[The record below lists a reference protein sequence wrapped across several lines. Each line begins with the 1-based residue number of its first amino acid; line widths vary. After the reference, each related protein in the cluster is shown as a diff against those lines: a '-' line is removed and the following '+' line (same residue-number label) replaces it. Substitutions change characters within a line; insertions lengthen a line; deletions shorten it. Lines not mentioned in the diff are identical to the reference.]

1 MKLRFAALAAVSGV
15 CLVVAGP
22 LQAKEVHF
30 ATVLNGA
37 SQVPPN
43 TTAGTGAVK
52 ADLDTVTKV
61 FTYTVTY
68 SGLTGPAVAAH
79 FHGPAAANANAP
91 PVITMKDLVS
101 PIKGTAVLTA
111 PQMSDLLAGK
121 WYFNVHTKA
130 NPPGEIR
137 GQLDAQ

>member
-15 CLVVAGP
+15 WLVAAGP
-22 LQAKEVHF
+22 LQAKTVHF
-30 ATVLNGA
+30 STVLNGA
-37 SQVPPN
+37 SQVLPN

-79 FHGPAAANANAP
+79 FHGPAAADANAP